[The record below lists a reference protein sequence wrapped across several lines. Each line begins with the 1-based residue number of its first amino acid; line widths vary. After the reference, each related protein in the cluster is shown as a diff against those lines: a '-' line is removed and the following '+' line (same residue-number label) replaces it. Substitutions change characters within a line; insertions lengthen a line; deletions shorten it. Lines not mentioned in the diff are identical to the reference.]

1 MRPKSSFSPYE
12 SYIHYFTN
20 TFPSSEKLSIIRS
33 RQFEVDNHATNCM
46 GPDPVSHEKNLKS
59 RNIDFRHILVI

>member
-20 TFPSSEKLSIIRS
+20 TFPSSENVFIIRS
-33 RQFEVDNHATNCM
+33 GQFYIDKHATKCM
-46 GPDPVSHEKNLKS
+46 GSGPVSRKKS
-59 RNIDFRHILVI
+59 QTAKH